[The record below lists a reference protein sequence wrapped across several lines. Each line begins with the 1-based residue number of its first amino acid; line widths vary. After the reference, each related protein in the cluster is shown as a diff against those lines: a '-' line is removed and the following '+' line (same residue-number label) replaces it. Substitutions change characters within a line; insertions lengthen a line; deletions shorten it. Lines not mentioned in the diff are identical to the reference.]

1 MRHYEIVALIHPN
14 HSDNID
20 DLVAKYRRMIETSDG
35 VIHRFENWG
44 RRRLAYPIQNLYKAN
59 YILLNIECRPA
70 TKNEL
75 ENAFRY
81 NDSIIRNLVI
91 RVEKAITG
99 HSPVYKKLLEQWEE
113 ERVVE
118 EEARAQRLEAEQSA
132 EQTEAASSTSTNV
145 NAVSGEGHDSKS
157 ESVAQKNAAK
167 GENQS

>member
-20 DLVAKYRRMIETSDG
+20 DLVAKYRRMIETSGG
-35 VIHRFENWG
+35 VIHRLENWG

-59 YILLNIECRPA
+59 YILLNVECSPA

-91 RVEKAITG
+91 RVEKAISG
-99 HSPVYKKLLEQWEE
+99 HSPVYKKLQEQWEE
-113 ERVVE
+113 ERIAE
-118 EEARAQRLEAEQSA
+118 EEARAQQLKAEQQA
-132 EQTEAASSTSTNV
+132 EQTEAAASASTN
-145 NAVSGEGHDSKS
+145 NASASDKGQDSRSKL
-157 ESVAQKNAAK
+157 AARKTAAK
-167 GENQS
+167 GEN